1 MGKGAFVVA
10 AMIVTTTALQ
20 GCAAVAIPLV
30 ITGAGIA
37 AGQGT
42 SYTLDGIAYRT
53 FTAPV
58 EDVRRAT
65 LLSFRRMDITM
76 KSEEPLEKGRELVGT
91 AGDRTVYVELE
102 KLTSRTT
109 RMRITAK
116 VGWFLRDRATAGE
129 FIVQTERALDDLPAL
144 TQKSR

>member
-1 MGKGAFVVA
+1 MTSAKVAIVAVVA
-10 AMIVTTTALQ
+10 LVGLQ
-20 GCAAVAIPLV
+20 GCAAVGIPLLL
-30 ITGAGIA
+30 TGAGIA

-58 EDVRRAT
+58 EDVRRAAYLT
-65 LLSFRRMDITM
+65 MRRMEITLQ
-76 KSEEPLEKGRELVGT
+76 SDDVTESGRELVAA

-102 KLTSRTT
+102 RLTPRTT

-116 VGWFLRDRATAGE
+116 QGWFFRDRATAGE

-144 TQKSR
+144 TQKRSR

>member
-10 AMIVTTTALQ
+10 AMIVTMTALQ

-76 KSEEPLEKGRELVGT
+76 KSEEAPDF
-91 AGDRTVYVELE
+91 AGPSEFGNRTVYVELE